1 MSTKSGAPPAIML
14 NTTTRL
20 LVVAGVIGPLLLN
33 ILILIEGATRPG
45 YDAWTMAGSAL
56 SLSNQGWEQIAN
68 FIVSGLLILGFAFGV
83 RRALPGTTWGP
94 ILFAVVGIGLIVAGI
109 FVTDPAFGYPPGTP
123 DGPALHS
130 TVHGALHFFV
140 GGLAF
145 FFGLTAS
152 CFVFARRFA
161 GDPRWKGWAAASG
174 AAGLLMLGFFIAY
187 AIVAATMHDGPA
199 GLLERIS
206 IATGTIW
213 MAVFALRLL
222 RSPFPALG
230 PAGK

>member
-1 MSTKSGAPPAIML
+1 MSTKTVDPPATIL
-14 NTTTRL
+14 DRTTRL
-20 LVVAGVIGPLLLN
+20 LIIGGVIGPLLLN
-33 ILILIEGATRPG
+33 ILILIEGATRQG

-56 SLSNQGWEQIAN
+56 SLSNQGWEQITN

-94 ILFAVVGIGLIVAGI
+94 ILIAVVGIGLVVAGI
-109 FVTDPAFGYPPGTP
+109 FVTDPATGYPPGTP
-123 DGPALHS
+123 AGPALHM
-130 TVHGALHFFV
+130 TLHGRLHFFI

-161 GDPRWKGWAAASG
+161 GDPRWKGWAAASII
-174 AAGLLMLGFFIAY
+174 AGVLMLATFIAY
-187 AIVAATMHDGPA
+187 ATVAATAHDAPS

-206 IATGTIW
+206 IATGTLW
-213 MAVFALRLL
+213 MAALAFRLL
-222 RSPFPALG
+222 RIPS
-230 PAGK
+230 

>member
-1 MSTKSGAPPAIML
+1 MSTKTIEQTTTTL
-14 NTTTRL
+14 DQTTRL
-20 LVVAGVIGPLLLN
+20 LIIGGVIGPLLLN

-45 YDAWTMAGSAL
+45 YDAWTMAASAL

-68 FIVSGLLILGFAFGV
+68 FIVSGLLILGFSFGI

-94 ILFAVVGIGLIVAGI
+94 ILFAIVGIGLIVAGI
-109 FVTDPAFGYPPGTP
+109 FVTDPAFGYPPGAP
-123 DGPALHS
+123 DGPALHT
-130 TVHGALHFFV
+130 TVHGALHFFI

-145 FFGLTAS
+145 FIGLTAS

-161 GDPRWKGWAAASG
+161 GDLRWKGWAVASVIVG
-174 AAGLLMLGFFIAY
+174 VLMLAFFVAY
-187 AIVAATMHDGPA
+187 AAVAAMVHDGPA

-213 MAVFALRLL
+213 MAAFAFRVLRLF
-222 RSPFPALG
+222 S
-230 PAGK
+230 